1 MPYPP
6 RARLSWSQLQPNLQ
20 RVLIWPHAC
29 QVLHRRDL
37 EAIAWPDGAA
47 ASTRGTAL
55 SRWIQ
60 AAFITPVE
68 TKRQPYDLPIQKHA
82 IFTLGPTGAGRLWEY
97 GRYRAAPRAAPKTRV
112 LPGMLLASHI
122 AVALARDLHAE
133 PGVTAFTWQCRPFTG
148 EGVRPDGEGVI
159 ERSYASWPTGGITPV
174 DILAL
179 PAPRDFVPPRGSM
192 HDQLFLEV
200 DMGTEER
207 NQLVV
212 RSQRWGA
219 RYRELTTP
227 AVPWLRSRVLWVV
240 RGDRRRVN
248 SIRRIWGQHAQCPLL
263 IATVKDL
270 TIDGVLHPWCGQWS
284 DADGRPVSLRLHHG

>member
-6 RARLSWSQLQPNLQ
+6 RAQLSWSQLQPSLQ
-20 RVLIWPHAC
+20 RALIWLHAC
-29 QVLHRRDL
+29 QVLHRSDL
-37 EAIAWPDGAA
+37 EAIAWPDGAP

-68 TKRQPYDLPIQKHA
+68 TNWQPYDLPLQKHA
-82 IFTLGPTGAGRLWEY
+82 IFTLGSIGAGRLWEY
-97 GRYRAAPRAAPKTRV
+97 GRYGATRGAAPKTRV

-122 AVALARDLHAE
+122 AVALASDLRAE
-133 PGVTAFTWQCRPFTG
+133 AGVTAFTWQCRPFSG

-159 ERSYASWPTGGITPV
+159 EYSHAPWLTGGITPAE
-174 DILAL
+174 ILAL
-179 PAPRDFVPPRGSM
+179 PAPRDLVPRRGSV

-200 DMGTEER
+200 DMGTGER
-207 NQLVV
+207 NQLVI

-219 RYRELTTP
+219 RHLELTTS
-227 AVPWLRSRVLWVV
+227 AVPWLRYQVLWVV

-248 SIRRIWGQHAQCPLL
+248 SFRHIWREHVQCPLL

-270 TIDGVLHPWCGQWS
+270 TIDGVIHPWRGQWS
-284 DADGRPVSLRLHHG
+284 DADGWPASLRLHRN